1 MNFSQFISKR
11 IRKHE
16 KNSFSATISSI
27 AVGGVASGMFV
38 LIISFAILKGFQK
51 TIQDKIYSF
60 DGHLQL
66 TKYDLNASLEEA
78 PIVVNKDFLRN
89 VKAHSN
95 VQNISVFSQ
104 KAGLIK
110 TENEV
115 VGVII
120 KGVAP
125 DYDFSN
131 FKKNIKEGRII
142 AFNDSVSSKE
152 IIISQ
157 RNAQKLNLKCNDE
170 IIFYFVQQ
178 PPRVRK
184 LKVVGI
190 YETGME
196 DFDESFIWGDI
207 RLIRKINNWDEN
219 LVGGYDIAVK
229 NTDELASTSDFVY
242 DLMDYDIGLTK
253 ITDKY
258 ISVFDWLQLLG
269 QNVTIFLSLI
279 TIVACFN
286 MVSSLFI
293 MVMER
298 TNMIGLFKTWG
309 ASNGLITK
317 IFFFNGLY
325 LVLKGMFIGDLLAII
340 FCAIQYYFKIL
351 PLDPENYYM
360 TSVPIWWDWSAFLFF
375 NLTLLLIMSLVLVF
389 PSIIISR
396 ITPLKSIKFS

>member
-1 MNFSQFISKR
+1 VNFSQFISKR
-11 IRKHE
+11 IRKPE

-78 PIVVNKDFLRN
+78 PIIVNKDFLRN

-95 VQNISVFSQ
+95 VQNISVFSL

-115 VGVII
+115 IGVII

-131 FKKNIKEGRII
+131 FKKNIIEGRII

-170 IIFYFVQQ
+170 IVFYFVQQ

-219 LVGGYDIAVK
+219 WVGGYDIAVK
-229 NTDELASTSDFVY
+229 NTDELANTSDFVY

-269 QNVTIFLSLI
+269 QNVTIFLTLI

-317 IFFFNGLY
+317 IFFLNGLY
-325 LVLKGMFIGDLLAII
+325 LVLKGMLIGDLLAIT
-340 FCAIQYYFKIL
+340 FCAVQYYFKIL